1 MITDVEAAS
10 AVAVAAL
17 RESTPRPLRWA
28 VIGYGFIGRR
38 HVASLDQ
45 LPGARVV
52 AVCDVS
58 DARLAEAREAKP
70 GIATYDSVARLLGE
84 ASVDAVV
91 VATPNRTHAEI
102 VIAAAHAGK
111 HILCEKPA
119 ALDVAELDAM
129 LSAVAESGVRFT
141 VHQQRRLDKD
151 YCTVKAAVE
160 SGALGEVYTI
170 QSSLYGYNGRMHDWH
185 VYTNEGGGMLYDWG
199 VHMIDQALD
208 LVDSELVSVWAEVRN
223 VINDEVD
230 DYFKILMC
238 FANDV
243 VVELEL
249 GTYFLADRDGWFD
262 RHWYVGGST
271 GALQADG
278 FDPAGAIVRTTAL
291 LENVAHD
298 QDKSAA
304 SYGPTRSF
312 GVPRPG
318 LIATEPLPTVEVDH
332 AEFYTDMLD
341 AWRDGRDSRVR
352 AAEVRRV
359 LAVMEAARESSR
371 TRMSIDCS
379 HINKEVLR

>member
-17 RESTPRPLRWA
+17 RESAPQPLRWA

-45 LPGARVV
+45 ATGGHVV
-52 AVCDVS
+52 AVCDIS
-58 DARLAEAREAKP
+58 EERLAEAREAKP
-70 GIATYDSVARLLGE
+70 GIATYSSVAQLLEE
-84 ASVDAVV
+84 ASFDAAV
-91 VATPNRTHAEI
+91 VATPNRSHAEI
-102 VIAAAHAGK
+102 VIAAARAGK
-111 HILCEKPA
+111 HVLCEKPA
-119 ALDVAELDAM
+119 ALNVAELDAM
-129 LSAVAESGVRFT
+129 LAAVNESGVRFT

-151 YCTVKAAVE
+151 FCTVKATIAAG
-160 SGALGEVYTI
+160 SLGSIYTI
-170 QSSLYGYNGRMHDWH
+170 QSSMYGYNGRMHDWH
-185 VYTNEGGGMLYDWG
+185 VYADEGGGMLYDWG

-208 LVDSELVSVWAEVRN
+208 LVDADLVSVWAELRN

-230 DYFKILMC
+230 DYYKILLS

-249 GTYFLADRDGWFD
+249 GTYFLADREGWFD
-262 RHWYVGGST
+262 RHWFVGGST
-271 GALQADG
+271 GSLHVDG
-278 FDPAGAIVRTTAL
+278 FDAVGEITRTTAL
-291 LENVAHD
+291 LENVSHD

-318 LIATEPLPTVEVDH
+318 LIVTEPLPEVNVNH
-332 AEFYTDMLD
+332 SEFYSDLLNSW
-341 AWRDGRDSRVR
+341 AEGRDSRVK
-352 AAEVRRV
+352 ADEVRRV

-371 TRMSIDCS
+371 TRMAIDCS
-379 HINKEVLR
+379 HIYKEVLR